1 MADAPI
7 SNRDIDARGLL
18 CPMPIVKLA
27 QGIKE
32 IEPGQVVLL
41 QATDPGAGPD
51 VAAWAVSTGNQL
63 IHQDRDG
70 NVGRFWIQKAPALE
84 AVR

>member
-7 SNRDIDARGLL
+7 STRDIDARGLL

-32 IEPGQVVLL
+32 VEPGQIVVL

-51 VAAWAVSTGNQL
+51 VAAWAVSTGNPL
-63 IHQDRDG
+63 IHEEREG
-70 NVGRFWIQKAPALE
+70 KVARFWIQKAAALE

>member
-7 SNRDIDARGLL
+7 FTRDIDARGLL

-32 IEPGQVVLL
+32 VAQGEVVLL
-41 QATDPGAGPD
+41 QATGPGAGPD
-51 VAAWAVSTGNQL
+51 VAAWAVSTGNEL
-63 IHQDRDG
+63 IHQERDG
-70 NVGRFWIQKAPALE
+70 NVGRFWIQKANALE
-84 AVR
+84 AVG